1 MRTFELFGHGIGYT
15 ASPLIHHAALTH
27 LGVADR
33 YDYVVTDVSPADF
46 PRALQ
51 RFRRDGEG
59 ANVTIPLKALAAAG
73 CDALSEDAR
82 LLDAANTIV
91 RDGERLLGHNTDLP
105 AIEEQ
110 LRILC
115 PDGVRHAVVLGA
127 GATSS
132 AVQIALFHMD
142 AAVTVAQRRDGTLRD
157 VGRYLEQ
164 ADLLVNTTPVGTA
177 SDESP
182 VEPEYLHE
190 GLAVFDLVY
199 RPSPSA
205 LVRAAR
211 EIGAPARGG
220 AGMLVGQ
227 AWRSLALWLAQD
239 GITVGPDV
247 AEPMLAALLED
258 LGACDV

>member
-15 ASPLIHHAALTH
+15 ASPLIHRAAFAH

-33 YDYVVTDVSPADF
+33 YDYVVTDVSPEDF
-46 PRALQ
+46 PHELE
-51 RFRRDGEG
+51 RFRRSGEG
-59 ANVTIPLKALAAAG
+59 ANVTIPLKALAAVG
-73 CDALSEDAR
+73 CDELTEAAK

-91 RDGERLLGHNTDLP
+91 RHGERLVGYNTDLP
-105 AIEEQ
+105 AIEEEI
-110 LRILC
+110 RTLC
-115 PDGVRHAVVLGA
+115 PDGVRHAVVLGG
-127 GATSS
+127 GAASS
-132 AVQIALFHMD
+132 AVQVALFHME

-182 VEPEYLHE
+182 VDPEHLHE
-190 GLAVFDLVY
+190 NLAVFDLVY

-211 EIGAPARGG
+211 ETGAHARGG

-239 GITVGPDV
+239 GIEVGPEI
-247 AEPMLAALLED
+247 AAPMLAALLED
-258 LGACDV
+258 LGARDV

>member
-1 MRTFELFGHGIGYT
+1 MRTFELFGHAIGYT
-15 ASPLIHHAALTH
+15 ASPLIHRAALEH

-33 YDYVVTDVSPADF
+33 YDYAVTDVSPEDF
-46 PRALQ
+46 PRELE
-51 RFRRDGEG
+51 RFRRDGAG

-73 CDALSEDAR
+73 CDELTRDAK
-82 LLDAANTIV
+82 LLDAANTVV
-91 RDGERLLGHNTDLP
+91 RSGDRLTGHNTDLP
-105 AIEEQ
+105 AIVEE
-110 LRILC
+110 LTTLC
-115 PDGVRHAVVLGA
+115 PDGVRHAVVLGG

-132 AVQIALFHMD
+132 AVQIALFRMD

-157 VGRYLEQ
+157 VGKYLQ
-164 ADLLVNTTPVGTA
+164 NADLLVNTTPVGTA

-182 VEPEYLHE
+182 VDPEYLHE

-205 LVRAAR
+205 LVRTAR
-211 EIGAPARGG
+211 ETGARARGG

-239 GITVGPDV
+239 GIEVGPDV
-247 AEPMLAALLED
+247 AEPMLAALLAD
-258 LGACDV
+258 LGARDV

>member
-15 ASPLIHHAALTH
+15 ASPLIHRAAFAH

-33 YDYVVTDVSPADF
+33 YGYVVTDVSPEDF
-46 PRALQ
+46 PRELA
-51 RFRRDGEG
+51 RFRTDGAG

-73 CDALSEDAR
+73 CDELTEDAR

-91 RDGERLLGHNTDLP
+91 RTGDRLTGHNTDLP
-105 AIEEQ
+105 AIEEEI
-110 LRILC
+110 RALC
-115 PDGVRHAVVLGA
+115 PDWVRHAVVLGG

-157 VGRYLEQ
+157 VGKYLEH
-164 ADLLVNTTPVGTA
+164 ADLLVNTTPVGTVSA
-177 SDESP
+177 DSP
-182 VEPEYLHE
+182 VDPAYLHE
-190 GLAVFDLVY
+190 NLAVFDLVY

-211 EIGAPARGG
+211 ETGARARGG

-239 GITVGPDV
+239 GIEVGPEV

-258 LGACDV
+258 LGARDV

>member
-91 RDGERLLGHNTDLP
+91 RDGERLAQLVPLPLFPGTIELVEDL
-105 AIEEQ
+105 E
-110 LRILC
+110 
-115 PDGVRHAVVLGA
+115 DH
-127 GATSS
+127 
-132 AVQIALFHMD
+132 
-142 AAVTVAQRRDGTLRD
+142 
-157 VGRYLEQ
+157 
-164 ADLLVNTTPVGTA
+164 
-177 SDESP
+177 
-182 VEPEYLHE
+182 
-190 GLAVFDLVY
+190 
-199 RPSPSA
+199 
-205 LVRAAR
+205 
-211 EIGAPARGG
+211 ARGSNG
-220 AGMLVGQ
+220 FGSSGV
-227 AWRSLALWLAQD
+227 
-239 GITVGPDV
+239 
-247 AEPMLAALLED
+247 
-258 LGACDV
+258 